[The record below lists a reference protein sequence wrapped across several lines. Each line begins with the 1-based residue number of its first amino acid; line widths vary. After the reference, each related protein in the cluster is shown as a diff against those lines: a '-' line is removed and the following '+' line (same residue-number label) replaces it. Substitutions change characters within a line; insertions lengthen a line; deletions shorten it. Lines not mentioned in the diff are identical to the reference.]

1 MIIKDL
7 KNLQYPAIIFYLL
20 KWLFIAL
27 VIGVCVGGASAF
39 FLITL
44 HWCTNY
50 REEHT
55 KIIWLLPAAGF
66 LIGALYYYFGKSVVR
81 GNNQLIEEYHY
92 PEKTIPFK
100 MAPLVL
106 VTTLMTHLFGGSA
119 GREGTAVQIGG
130 AIADQFS
137 RFIDLR
143 SLDRR
148 LLLIMGISA
157 GFAAVFGTPLAGA
170 IFALE
175 VLIIGR
181 IRFESLMPSILVA
194 IIADQACR
202 QFGGTHT
209 DYMIS
214 EVPNMSLIN
223 IGLCI
228 IAGIC
233 FGLVARIFSKSTHFW
248 SVLFKKLNYPPLRPV
263 IGGIVI
269 ALAVYFMGTTRY
281 VGLGV
286 STIEASFTEQGLP
299 YDFILKLLFT
309 TFTLG
314 AGFKGGE
321 VTPLFFVGATLG
333 NALFWFL
340 PLPMDLLAAMG
351 FVAVFAG
358 ATNTPI
364 ACTFMG
370 IELFGI
376 EGGQYIA
383 IACFIGYLFSGHSGI
398 YNSQIIGS
406 AKHPIFNL
414 EKGKILSEIVA
425 FRRSRGDK

>member
-1 MIIKDL
+1 MIIKEL
-7 KNLQYPAIIFYLL
+7 KNLHYPLIIAYLL
-20 KWLFIAL
+20 KWLLVSLVVGIA
-27 VIGVCVGGASAF
+27 VGGGAAF
-39 FLITL
+39 FLYAL
-44 HWCTNY
+44 DWCTEY
-50 REEHT
+50 REANTE
-55 KIIWLLPAAGF
+55 IIWLLPVAGF
-66 LIGALYYYFGKSVVR
+66 LIGALYFYFGKSVVK

-119 GREGTAVQIGG
+119 GREGTAVQMGG
-130 AIADQFS
+130 AIADQLS

-148 LLLIMGISA
+148 LLLIMGISS

-181 IRFESLMPSILVA
+181 LRFESLMPSVLVA

-202 QFGGTHT
+202 LFGGTHT
-209 DYMIS
+209 DYLVS
-214 EVPNMSLIN
+214 EVPTMSLIN
-223 IGLCI
+223 LGLCI
-228 IAGIC
+228 VAGVC
-233 FGLVARIFSKSTHFW
+233 FGLVARIFSKGNHLW
-248 SVLFKKLNYPPLRPV
+248 GALFKKINYPPLRPV
-263 IGGIVI
+263 IGGLVI
-269 ALAVYFMGTTRY
+269 AVAVYFMGTTRY

-286 STIEASFTEQGLP
+286 PVIEASFTEQGLP

-383 IACFIGYLFSGHSGI
+383 VACFIGYLFSGHSGI
-398 YNSQIIGS
+398 YSSQIIGS
-406 AKHPIFNL
+406 AKHPIFNI

-425 FRRSRGDK
+425 FRRRQY

>member
-7 KNLQYPAIIFYLL
+7 KNLHYPLIIAYLL
-20 KWLFIAL
+20 KWLLVSLVVGIA
-27 VIGVCVGGASAF
+27 VGGSAAF
-39 FLITL
+39 FLYAL
-44 HWCTNY
+44 DWCTEY
-50 REEHT
+50 REANTE
-55 KIIWLLPAAGF
+55 IIWLLPVAGF
-66 LIGALYYYFGKSVVR
+66 LIGALYFYFGKSVVK

-92 PEKTIPFK
+92 PEKTIPFR

-119 GREGTAVQIGG
+119 GREGTAVQMGG
-130 AIADQFS
+130 AIADQLS

-148 LLLIMGISA
+148 LLLIMGISS

-181 IRFESLMPSILVA
+181 LRFESLMPSVLVA

-202 QFGGTHT
+202 LFGGTHT
-209 DYMIS
+209 DYFVS

-223 IGLCI
+223 LGLCI
-228 IAGIC
+228 VAGVC
-233 FGLVARIFSKSTHFW
+233 FGLVARIFSKGNHLW
-248 SVLFKKLNYPPLRPV
+248 AALFKKLNYPPLRPV
-263 IGGIVI
+263 IGGLVI
-269 ALAVYFMGTTRY
+269 AVAVYFMGTTRY
-281 VGLGV
+281 IGLGV
-286 STIEASFTEQGLP
+286 PVIEASFTEQGLP

-333 NALFWFL
+333 NALFWVL

-383 IACFIGYLFSGHSGI
+383 VACFIGYLFSGHSGI
-398 YNSQIIGS
+398 YSSQIIGS
-406 AKHPIFNL
+406 AKHPIFNI

-425 FRRSRGDK
+425 FRRRQD